1 MNTKGIRRRLAILGL
16 VTTALLLTAGT
27 AWMLF
32 TRSPQRGLPYRSDF
46 SAAGGAEWNAYG
58 GTWNVEGDRI
68 NNSSDERGAKLVS
81 GSPYWRDYMLDADL
95 RFLGAGGDVGVM
107 VRSRNEEEGVDSY
120 NGYYIGLRS
129 GDNSLVIGRAGFG
142 WIEAPAV
149 RLPKPVQLSGWYH
162 LKVVAVGC
170 SIAAAATD
178 LSNRQSSYV
187 AIRDPSCAQAGRVGL
202 RSLATGGEWR
212 NVTVAAAGSRELQ
225 DLLRHSGG
233 VEQLSFLSEASYNHS
248 HSFVEPTD
256 TGPVT
261 PLPGKIPS
269 PTDIGALRTLAP
281 NAQSDVVVRGVVT
294 LLHPALYVQDATGGV
309 EVSIP
314 DAAMPLLSLGDE
326 VEVRGD
332 ARLGLYSSSIM
343 DAKLRLLWDRTPA
356 SPVSVTAWQAASGG
370 FSGLLVETQGG
381 ITGMSRDGQVLI
393 LDLNSGDQSFKVLIR
408 DPLHPTTLQDL
419 PLHSQVRVRGV
430 CVLNNKYTHRLT
442 PFALLLRSADDVDVV
457 GGPPWWT
464 VRHLTQEA
472 ASLLLALLLFQTYHS
487 RMERRRRSAI
497 TDERERLAHE
507 LHDTLAQS
515 FAGVGYQLFGI
526 RNSLRMRSQANFERV
541 DQQLEV
547 ATDFVRRTHEEASL
561 SIALLRSDKPEIENL
576 QKALERCAAQLTFGG
591 SIQVSVTCEGQERRT
606 LLRTTDA
613 LFHIGREAL
622 ANAVR
627 HAKAKHIDIRI
638 EYERASIL
646 LAVEDDGVG
655 FERDL
660 STRRLGLKSMERRAA
675 SIRADFHILS
685 AQGAGTRVVVRA
697 PSPALRRTA
706 LLLSRWPAKLRRRNR
721 QVALEQGAGN
731 ASSTAART

>member
-1 MNTKGIRRRLAILGL
+1 MSIRGVSRQVAITGIVIT
-16 VTTALLLTAGT
+16 VLLLTGTT

-32 TRSPQRGLPYRSDF
+32 SRSPHRGLPYKSDF
-46 SAAGGAEWNAYG
+46 SATGGAEWNAYG
-58 GTWNVEGDRI
+58 GTWNVEGDRV

-81 GSPYWRDYMLDADL
+81 GSPYWRDYMLDTDL
-95 RFLGAGGDVGVM
+95 RFLGAGGDIGVI
-107 VRSRNEEEGVDSY
+107 VRSRNEEEGVDAY

-129 GDNSLVIGRAGFG
+129 EDDSLIIGRAGFG

-170 SIAAAATD
+170 SIAAAATN
-178 LSNRQSSYV
+178 LSSHESSYV
-187 AIRDPSCAQAGRVGL
+187 AINDKSCARAGRIGL
-202 RSLATGGEWR
+202 RALATGGEWR
-212 NVTVAAAGSRELQ
+212 NVTVAAAGNRELQ
-225 DLLRHSGG
+225 NLVRHSGG
-233 VEQLSFLSEASYNHS
+233 FEQLSFLSEVTYNHT

-261 PLPGKIPS
+261 PVLDKTPL
-269 PTDIGALRTLAP
+269 PTDIGALHILAP
-281 NAQSDVVVRGVVT
+281 DAQSDVVIRGVVT

-326 VEVRGD
+326 VEVRGN
-332 ARLGLYSSSIM
+332 ARLGSYSSSITN
-343 DAKLRLLWDRTPA
+343 AKLRLLWDRTPA

-370 FSGLLVETQGG
+370 FSGLLVETQGE
-381 ITGMSRDGQVLI
+381 ITGKSKNGQVLVLN
-393 LDLNSGDQSFKVLIR
+393 LDSGDQSFQVLIK
-408 DPLHPTTLQDL
+408 DPLNPTTLQDL

-457 GGPPWWT
+457 VGPPWWT
-464 VRHLTQEA
+464 VRHLAQEA

-526 RNSLRMRSQANFERV
+526 RNCLRLRSQANFERV

-576 QKALERCAAQLTFGG
+576 QHALQRCAAQLTFGG
-591 SIQVSVTCEGQERRT
+591 TIKVSVICEGQERHT

-627 HAKAKHIDIRI
+627 HAKAKHIGIRV
-638 EYERASIL
+638 EYERANIL
-646 LAVEDDGVG
+646 LSVEDDGVG

-675 SIRADFHILS
+675 SIRADFHIQS
-685 AQGAGTRVVVRA
+685 AQGAGTRIVVRA

-706 LLLSRWPAKLRRRNR
+706 VLLSRWPSRLRRQNR
-721 QVALEQGAGN
+721 SVG
-731 ASSTAART
+731 S